1 MEKKCNIMYVCMYA
15 EHFGLELHTSFRL
28 LGVFSNLRRIHT
40 VFLCFWVFLILVCF
54 QLGGSL
60 NRLFFD
66 CLRISSVISL
76 LLVFWLELELLKE
89 RNGDEERERYET
101 KNWLMEGCKF
111 FSLYYYNTD
120 RCKCTDENPSLC

>member
-1 MEKKCNIMYVCMYA
+1 MYVCMYA
-15 EHFGLELHTSFRL
+15 EHFGLELHTFFRL

-40 VFLCFWVFLILVCF
+40 VFHCFQVFLILVCF

-89 RNGDEERERYET
+89 RNGDEERERYE
-101 KNWLMEGCKF
+101 
-111 FSLYYYNTD
+111 
-120 RCKCTDENPSLC
+120 DEELIDGGMQILLFVLL